1 LHEAI
6 ETLVAKSEI
15 GDKIVEELGDP
26 DLKTRQHYSRATYA
40 LGCRGPLCGLR
51 EREYRWVSLLRRTG
65 RPEDTPPPANKS
77 RKNDELLRQVV
88 RLYIEQHHRNQI
100 DRLLGDM

>member
-1 LHEAI
+1 MANEIAEIKSLVQKQG
-6 ETLVAKSEI
+6 ETWGEFM
-15 GDKIVEELGDP
+15 
-26 DLKTRQHYSRATYA
+26 
-40 LGCRGPLCGLR
+40 
-51 EREYRWVSLLRRTG
+51 
-65 RPEDTPPPANKS
+65 